1 MLSGPGSHP
10 SPHPP
15 TQFHYSRSTVV
26 YIICTTNWLNLLCS
40 PLFFLSLS
48 FCCHLSF
55 FRAPPLHPLCPGLV
69 STIAFSLS
77 EFCFPISS
85 SLSLFLTGLSHS
97 LPIAKPKNSASVV
110 TVQAGSKSVVVAQC
124 EAADGKP
131 AATIKWLASVGGNH
145 STSTTNGP
153 DGTVTVRSEYRLV
166 PTAADNGREVT
177 CMVDQRTQERAWTHT
192 LKLSV
197 ECKDDTLTD
206 FNTCSHTNVFLS
218 IKDKWCRAP
227 GDTFTIMCPTKE
239 TNTWLHPEVPTANS
253 LRHRSVPCQ
262 SLKAFTLAVTCRP
275 FTTILQTLHRL
286 PNIKND
292 QSTFISKLWD
302 SNDEKMIL

>member
-1 MLSGPGSHP
+1 M
-10 SPHPP
+10 
-15 TQFHYSRSTVV
+15 
-26 YIICTTNWLNLLCS
+26 
-40 PLFFLSLS
+40 
-48 FCCHLSF
+48 
-55 FRAPPLHPLCPGLV
+55 
-69 STIAFSLS
+69 
-77 EFCFPISS
+77 
-85 SLSLFLTGLSHS
+85 
-97 LPIAKPKNSASVV
+97 

-166 PTAADNGREVT
+166 PMAADNGREVT

-218 IKDKWCRAP
+218 IKDK
-227 GDTFTIMCPTKE
+227 
-239 TNTWLHPEVPTANS
+239 
-253 LRHRSVPCQ
+253 
-262 SLKAFTLAVTCRP
+262 
-275 FTTILQTLHRL
+275 
-286 PNIKND
+286 
-292 QSTFISKLWD
+292 
-302 SNDEKMIL
+302 